1 MLWVIAAG
9 PLCCEWHG
17 FSTFPSLY

>member
-1 MLWVIAAG
+1 MLWVIATG